1 MKFKKS
7 KFLIT
12 LSLTVFATS
21 AILINPPDSQAQTI
35 TYTNPVKITV
45 TTNNN
50 STSTTVSTNKN
61 TSQSA
66 KKTTTTQTKK
76 TTSSTKTSS
85 STKNTSS
92 SKTNSSTKTTESK
105 NTDQVKKEKTVE
117 KKTIAANT
125 KYATDLYIIDSGNP
139 GPVVMIV
146 GGVHG
151 NEPAGYKAA
160 NKVKDYNIKKGT
172 LIVIPE
178 ANKLAIE
185 AGRRSASGES
195 DLNRQFPQS
204 QSSSPSGTLSKALY
218 NVVKEYKVDW
228 LMDMHEGFDY
238 YKNSSTSS
246 VGQTLIYYPANG
258 TKSTVEYIVNSLNK
272 DISSSIQKFTLL
284 RYPVKGS
291 LARSAGEYL
300 GVNSFIF
307 ETSMKQTL
315 NTRINLQE
323 KAATTLLSQLG
334 ML

>member
-1 MKFKKS
+1 MSKVNFKKS
-7 KFLIT
+7 KFLTT

-21 AILINPPDSQAQTI
+21 SILISPISIEAKTI
-35 TYTNPVKITV
+35 SYSSPVKYTV
-45 TTNNN
+45 TTYED
-50 STSTTVSTNKN
+50 STSNLKYQPTTVSVDGRPYTYYTVTN
-61 TSQSA
+61 SQGPA
-66 KKTTTTQTKK
+66 KKPLP
-76 TTSSTKTSS
+76 SE
-85 STKNTSS
+85 
-92 SKTNSSTKTTESK
+92 TE
-105 NTDQVKKEKTVE
+105 NVDQGKQGQTVE
-117 KKTIAANT
+117 KKTIASGT
-125 KYATDLYIIDSGNP
+125 KYATDLYIIESGKP

-151 NEPAGYKAA
+151 SETAGYRAA
-160 NKVKDYNIKKGT
+160 NKVKDYSIKKGT

-185 AGRRSASGES
+185 AGRRSAPGGS

-204 QSSSPSGTLSKALY
+204 SSSSPKGTLAKAIY
-218 NVVKEYKVDW
+218 NVVKEYDVDW

-238 YKNSSTSS
+238 YKNTSTSS

-258 TKSTVEYIVNSLNK
+258 ARSTVEDIVKNLNK
-272 DISSSIQKFTLL
+272 DISSSYRQFTLL

-291 LARSAGEYL
+291 LARSTAEHL

-315 NTRINLQE
+315 STRINLQE
-323 KAATTLLSQLG
+323 KAAKSLMNKLG